1 MSEKLT
7 FPQRVERMKES
18 AAQMREMLE
27 ALGEIAGDLAEE
39 AEHMEAT
46 QKRFETRKRAKEER

>member
-7 FPQRVERMKES
+7 FPQRVERLKES

-27 ALGEIAGDLAEE
+27 ALGVVAGDFAEE

-46 QKRFETRKRAKEER
+46 QKRFEARKRAKEQ